1 MYDCWQRGL
10 KGGLKAV
17 ERRLGIERSMPPL
30 SNAEIQQCWTR
41 WKHHDDEQAL
51 GRLLKYNEEDVMNL
65 VRLRELL
72 GV

>member
-1 MYDCWQRGL
+1 MEASL
-10 KGGLKAV
+10 PPA
-17 ERRLGIERSMPPL
+17 ERIYT
-30 SNAEIQQCWTR
+30 AEIQQCWTR